1 MARRRFKA
9 QRLFW
14 IVSLLV
20 VLSMAAGLVFSFLP
34 RPPRITP
41 TPSDPSP
48 TPFPTRTPT
57 LPPTP
62 G

>member
-1 MARRRFKA
+1 MARRRSKA

-20 VLSMAAGLVFSFLP
+20 VLSMAAGLVFSFIP
-34 RPPRITP
+34 RTPRVTP
-41 TPSDPSP
+41 TPSYPSP

-57 LPPTP
+57 PAPPSR
-62 G
+62 